1 VDFVQLLFA
10 KSYATQVSVL
20 NELHQHQSG
29 QIESCQLFKYKM
41 ISTKIFNRTGI
52 EDIRVRE
59 GNGDVIN
66 RWFDIPPKKFGRVWI
81 DPKGTTFGKFTV
93 APARTTP
100 INLEMDSDYI
110 SVNKIVYVRMDDQ
123 KLFLD
128 PVPRTST
135 MVKKTITNRTNQ
147 SVVLKEV
154 IDANEGEHD
163 IATTELEQFAS
174 GESHEVEMDPEGGH
188 RKYFMKVINDQRE
201 IEITER
207 LKTTE
212 KSLEVTFDASGNL
225 SFRPASRFMLGS
237 YMRGF
242 G

>member
-1 VDFVQLLFA
+1 ML
-10 KSYATQVSVL
+10 
-20 NELHQHQSG
+20 
-29 QIESCQLFKYKM
+29 
-41 ISTKIFNRTGI
+41 STKIFNRTGI
-52 EDIRVRE
+52 ELIRVRE

-66 RWFDIPPKKFGRVWI
+66 IWFDIPPKKFGRVLI
-81 DPKGTTFGKFTV
+81 DPKATTYQKFTF
-93 APARTTP
+93 APTRTAP
-100 INLEMDSDYI
+100 SNLEIDSDYFT
-110 SVNKIVYVRMDDQ
+110 VNKIVYVRMDDQ

-147 SVVLKEV
+147 SVVLKV
-154 IDANEGEHD
+154 IDAKEGEHD
-163 IATTELEQFAS
+163 IATTELEQLAL
-174 GESHEVEMDPEGGH
+174 GNSHVFEMDPEGGH

-207 LKTTE
+207 LKTSE
-212 KSLEVTFDASGNL
+212 KSWEVTFDASGNL
-225 SFRPASRFMLGS
+225 SFGPASSFMLGS